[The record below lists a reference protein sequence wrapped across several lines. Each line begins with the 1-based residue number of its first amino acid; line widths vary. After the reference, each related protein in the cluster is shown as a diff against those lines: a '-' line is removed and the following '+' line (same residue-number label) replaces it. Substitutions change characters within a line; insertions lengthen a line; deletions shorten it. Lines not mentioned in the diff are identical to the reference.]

1 MNVTVALIVTLTLL
15 AGLVTFTA
23 VWSYKT
29 FPRYKR
35 SR

>member
-1 MNVTVALIVTLTLL
+1 MTVALIVTLTLL

-23 VWSYKT
+23 VWSYMT